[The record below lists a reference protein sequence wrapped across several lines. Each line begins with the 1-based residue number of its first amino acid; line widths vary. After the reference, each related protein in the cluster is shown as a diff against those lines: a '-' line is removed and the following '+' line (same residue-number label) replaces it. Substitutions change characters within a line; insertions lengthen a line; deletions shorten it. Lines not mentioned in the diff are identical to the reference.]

1 MMKRHESDP
10 NDLGDQ
16 KDRQTPAGQES
27 QESAREAPQTE
38 AQEKAQEAVL
48 ASERTLTGRMA
59 ALFIDSKL
67 TVIVM
72 IAALLFG
79 IWAILTTPREENP
92 QITMP
97 AAAVIAVLPGAE
109 PAEIEAKV
117 VRPLEGIINQASGV
131 DHVWATA
138 KDSGALVTVQF
149 KVGEEKEA
157 SLVKLADRVMG
168 GRNELPPDVIG
179 PFIQSADVDDVPILA
194 VTLVSDKYGDY
205 GLRRIAKSIL
215 DDLSG
220 LEDIST
226 TAVYGGR
233 DRELLVTVEPEKLAA
248 FGLSFT
254 QLKFALRTSSV
265 AGPLGTLMEDGKEA
279 AVRVSDFIKSADDL
293 RNLVVGISPEGTPVH
308 LKDVARI
315 TDGPKEARDS
325 STRFGCGPSGADCRK
340 AESSLG
346 TGASG
351 IAERESV
358 TLAIAKRKGSNAVTV
373 ADAALER
380 IERMKGSVIP
390 EDVEVYVTRNDGDK
404 ANDAVNTLIEHLAVA
419 VFAVVSVTLVFLGWR
434 AAAIVAVTVPLILAI
449 TLGVVGLTG
458 FTINRLTLYALI
470 IALGLLVDDSI
481 VVIENIVRHY
491 GLSPIQ
497 DRKDKL
503 LRSVVAPG
511 EIGSATLLATIA
523 VMLVFAALIPA
534 LTGMPKQYF
543 YPVGFAV
550 PVALAASFLI
560 AYTVAPWAALRWMP
574 APKPKVRKTEANG
587 SESVPGG
594 RLGAWYSVP
603 AKRLI
608 GYPKREALYV
618 LILILLITLSFAMP
632 FWQLV
637 RPAGPGGPSPALGVE
652 MGFLPKDNKN
662 TFNVTIEMPSGTPVE
677 VTDRVVRDV
686 ADLVSRIPEVT
697 HWQSSSGLADVPD
710 FNSMMRMSP
719 SKGSTIGAVRVN
731 LTDKKTRERSSIVI
745 AAELREALKTVS
757 AKWPGSTIQ
766 VLEDPPGPPLKGTVY
781 AELYAKDPELLRWLA
796 DRVEKE
802 FRATFDMAEVTN
814 TEKADRPEIELSID
828 REKAVRAGVL
838 PALAAAELKAL
849 TDGTILGYA
858 HTPGERMPQPIRV
871 EISQGEEFDP
881 AFLSGVTVPG
891 FAGVRVPLSEIVTAE
906 KNTEARAIEKKDG
919 VMTAAVGGELAHTTP
934 TYAVLDLNERLDGL
948 ALPGGGTLQT
958 GNLTWADER
967 PDLTRSRAV
976 LLWQGEM
983 RMMLDSYRDLAKS
996 LMLSVGAIFLIL
1008 VAYYRSFGLA
1018 LIALS
1023 AVPLCFIGIFPGH
1036 WLLNVQFSASSLV
1049 GVTAISGVVVRSSL
1063 LIIDF
1068 VIDYLKAGLSL
1079 KDALIDAGAVRLRP
1093 ILLTTL
1099 AIVLGSLILIPD
1111 PVFGGLA
1118 ITFTFGTV
1126 ASTIGTIFLVPVLL
1140 NYFFA
1145 KYPYAGRNEA

>member
-1 MMKRHESDP
+1 MSGETDPQQKPAPVETIDPKMES
-10 NDLGDQ
+10 
-16 KDRQTPAGQES
+16 TA
-27 QESAREAPQTE
+27 
-38 AQEKAQEAVL
+38 AQEEKR
-48 ASERTLTGRMA
+48 SEHTITGRMA

-97 AAAVIAVLPGAE
+97 AAAVIAVMPGAE
-109 PAEIEAKV
+109 PAEVEAKV
-117 VRPLEGIINQASGV
+117 VRPLEAIITQVSGV

-149 KVGEEKEA
+149 KVGENKEA

-168 GRNELPPDVIG
+168 GRNELPPGVIG
-179 PFIQSADVDDVPILA
+179 PFIKSADVDDVPILA

-205 GLRRIAKSIL
+205 GLKRIAESVL

-233 DRELLVTVEPEKLAA
+233 DRELLVTVEPEKLSA
-248 FGLSFT
+248 FGLSFA
-254 QLKFALRTSSV
+254 QLKLALSASSV
-265 AGPLGTLMEDGKEA
+265 AGPLGNIMEAGKEA
-279 AVRVSDFIKSADDL
+279 SVRVSDFIESAEDL
-293 RNLVVGISPEGTPVH
+293 RNLVVGMSPEGRLVH
-308 LKDVARI
+308 LGDVARI
-315 TDGPKEARDS
+315 DDGPRETKTH
-325 STRFGCGPSGADCRK
+325 STRFGCGLSGTDCRDEAGK
-340 AESSLG
+340 IQ
-346 TGASG
+346 SG
-351 IAERESV
+351 IQERESV
-358 TLAIAKRKGSNAVTV
+358 TLAIAKRKNANAVTV
-373 ADAALER
+373 AEEAVAR

-390 EDVEVYVTRNDGDK
+390 QDVGVYVTRNDGDK
-404 ANDAVNTLIEHLAVA
+404 ANDAVNTLIEHLGIA
-419 VFAVVSVTLVFLGWR
+419 VFAVVSVTLLFLGVR
-434 AAAIVAVTVPLILAI
+434 AASIVAITVPLILAI

-491 GLSPIQ
+491 GLSPI
-497 DRKDKL
+497 RNRADKME
-503 LRSVVAPG
+503 RSIVAPG

-523 VMLVFAALIPA
+523 VMLVFASLIPA

-574 APKPKVRKTEANG
+574 APKATPLKPLKTSPGGAAA
-587 SESVPGG
+587 SEEVPGG
-594 RLGAWYSVP
+594 RLGAWYSIP

-608 GYPKREALYV
+608 GYPKRETLYV
-618 LILILLITLSFAMP
+618 LILILLIAVSFAMP

-637 RPAGPGGPSPALGVE
+637 RPSGPGGPSPEFGVE

-662 TFNVTIEMPSGTPVE
+662 TFNVTVEMPSGTPVE
-677 VTDRVVRDV
+677 VTDRAVRDV
-686 ADLVSRIPEVT
+686 AALVAQIPEVRN
-697 HWQSSSGLADVPD
+697 WQSSSGLADVPD

-719 SKGSTIGAVRVN
+719 EKGSTIGAVRVN
-731 LTDKKTRERSSIVI
+731 LTDKKSRERSSIVI
-745 AAELREALKTVS
+745 AAELRKALKAVS

-766 VLEDPPGPPLKGTVY
+766 VLEDPPGPPLKGTIY
-781 AELYAKDPELLRWLA
+781 AELYARDPELLRWLA
-796 DRVEKE
+796 ERVEKE
-802 FRATFDMAEVTN
+802 FRATYDMAEVTN
-814 TEKADRPEIELSID
+814 TENADRPQIALSID
-828 REKAVRAGVL
+828 REKAIRAGVL
-838 PALAAAELKAL
+838 PALAAHELKAL
-849 TDGTILGYA
+849 TDGSVIGYA
-858 HTPGERMPQPIRV
+858 HTEGERLGEPIRV
-871 EISQGEEFDP
+871 EIAKGEAFDP

-891 FAGVRVPLSEIVTAE
+891 FAGVRVPLSEIVATTSRSE
-906 KNTEARAIEKKDG
+906 PREIDKKDG
-919 VMTAAVGGELAHTTP
+919 VMTAAVGGELASTTP
-934 TYAVLDLNERLDGL
+934 TYAVLDLDRRLSGL
-948 ALPGGGTLQT
+948 ELPGGGTLAT
-958 GNLTWADER
+958 GNLTWSDER
-967 PDLTRSRAV
+967 PDLTKSPAV
-976 LLWQGEM
+976 LFWQGEM

-1018 LIALS
+1018 MIALS

-1036 WLLNVQFSASSLV
+1036 WLMNVQFSASSLV

-1068 VIDYLKAGLSL
+1068 VIDYLKAGLPL

-1099 AIVLGSLILIPD
+1099 AILLGSVILIPD

-1118 ITFTFGTV
+1118 ITFIFGTV

-1140 NYFFA
+1140 NYYFA
-1145 KYPYAGRNEA
+1145 KYPYAGRKEA